1 MSGFA
6 DIFESIFSGFGGMG
20 GQAAARR
27 RRGRRPPR
35 VRVVPAPNQRRH
47 DPPHAHVVLQG
58 VERAI
63 AGATPDPVGVAEE
76 PRRAD
81 EGG

>member
-1 MSGFA
+1 
-6 DIFESIFSGFGGMG
+6 MG
-20 GQAAARR
+20 KTTGIEAVSAVARRARR

>member
-1 MSGFA
+1 MKCREIRTSCA
-6 DIFESIFSGFGGMG
+6 QRHKWRNS
-20 GQAAARR
+20 
-27 RRGRRPPR
+27 RPPR